1 MSSTVPTT
9 TRTAE
14 RVIERMTPGLH
25 AMLDRM
31 TDRRIAELPMYASAA
46 SGSRDVV
53 WKLVAAN
60 VHEVFDRLTGRRDDL
75 SAAERSGRLRAQQG
89 LALADLLTSFRMG
102 YDEVWEAMIA
112 AARTPPAI
120 PADDMVDLSHLMFRL
135 HNQVGDALIH
145 AYREE
150 AQHILLSRE
159 RERAAL
165 VNVLLSE
172 TTSVGTVIE
181 IAGMLRLPMDG
192 TFVVVAAAT
201 TLGQDPLP
209 RVDSYLSAVDVPS
222 VWHLRQDALVGLLS
236 LGTAARNA
244 VALDVLARHAT
255 GPVGVSPVF
264 ELLRRAPWA
273 LGLAELVLQR
283 HGGVDP
289 VEQFQD
295 TPMNVLVA
303 SAPSAAQDA
312 ARTVL
317 GGLLDL
323 PAERRDMLLQTL
335 TAWVEAGGSAPA
347 AGKLL
352 RCHQNTVRHR
362 LHRIEL
368 ITGRSLTHPGECAEI
383 VAACHAWTQL
393 PHPPQP

>member
-1 MSSTVPTT
+1 VSSTVPTT

-172 TTSVGTVIE
+172 ATSVGTVIE

-192 TFVVVAAAT
+192 TFVVGAAAA
-201 TLGQDPLP
+201 P
-209 RVDSYLSAVDVPS
+209 RRPGSARTRCPGS
-222 VWHLRQDALVGLLS
+222 TRTCRRWTCRRC
-236 LGTAARNA
+236 GTCGRTRWSACCPWA
-244 VALDVLARHAT
+244 
-255 GPVGVSPVF
+255 P
-264 ELLRRAPWA
+264 RRA
-273 LGLAELVLQR
+273 
-283 HGGVDP
+283 
-289 VEQFQD
+289 
-295 TPMNVLVA
+295 TPSRSTCSPGTPPGRSA
-303 SAPSAAQDA
+303 SARCSICC
-312 ARTVL
+312 
-317 GGLLDL
+317 G
-323 PAERRDMLLQTL
+323 
-335 TAWVEAGGSAPA
+335 AP
-347 AGKLL
+347 
-352 RCHQNTVRHR
+352 R
-362 LHRIEL
+362 
-368 ITGRSLTHPGECAEI
+368 GRS
-383 VAACHAWTQL
+383 AWPNSSCSGT
-393 PHPPQP
+393 PASTRSSSSRTPR

>member
-1 MSSTVPTT
+1 M
-9 TRTAE
+9 A
-14 RVIERMTPGLH
+14 PGLP

-31 TDRRIAELPMYASAA
+31 TDRRMVELPMYSSGAA
-46 SGSRDVV
+46 GDRAEVR
-53 WKLVAAN
+53 KLVEAN
-60 VHEVFDRLTGRRDDL
+60 VQEVFDRLTGRRADL
-75 SAAERSGRLRAQQG
+75 TAAEHSGRLRAQQG
-89 LALADLLTSFRMG
+89 LALADLLTSFRLG
-102 YDEVWEAMIA
+102 YDEVWEAMIV
-112 AARTPPAI
+112 AARLPPAI
-120 PADDMVDLSHLMFRL
+120 PADDVVDLSHLMFRL
-135 HNQVGDALIH
+135 HNRVGDALIH

-165 VNVLLSE
+165 VNVLLSD
-172 TTSVGTVIE
+172 TTGVGTVVD

-201 TLGQDPLP
+201 HLGQDPLP
-209 RVDSYLSAVDVPS
+209 RIDSYLSAVDVPS

-236 LGTAARNA
+236 LGHAARNA
-244 VALDVLARHAT
+244 TALDVLARHAS

-273 LGLAELVLQR
+273 LGLAELVLRR
-283 HGGVDP
+283 HGGTDP
-289 VEQFQD
+289 VEQFRD

-303 SAPSAAQDA
+303 SAPGAAQDA

-323 PAERRDMLLQTL
+323 PAERRDMLLGTL
-335 TAWVEAGGSAPA
+335 IAWVEAGGSAPA
-347 AGKLL
+347 TGRSL

-362 LHRIEL
+362 LRRIEL

-393 PHPPQP
+393 PRQTAS